1 MSAIAR
7 PRKNRFCVRQAAR
20 AKLAA
25 SYLRETTIMKLMK
38 TLLTATAIVAMMA
51 GSAYAKQLIY
61 CSEASPKHFDPAM
74 ATGGNDFDASARTI
88 YNRLVEFKHGETALE
103 PGLADSWEISEDG
116 LTYTFHLHPGTK
128 FHTTSYFT
136 PTRDLT
142 ADDVIFSFERQF
154 KADNPFNAYLQD
166 SQYEYYLAMA
176 MPDYIES
183 VTKGADDLT
192 VVIKLKSPNSPM
204 LANLGMDF
212 ASIVSKEY
220 ADQLLEAGTPELL
233 ASQPVGTGPFQFV
246 DYQLDSVIRYAA
258 FTDYFKGKVAIDDLI
273 FAITP
278 DTTART
284 QRLLAG
290 ECDIMS
296 YPNPQDIASLQA
308 NADLTVLSQAGLNI
322 GYMSYNTTVAPTDD
336 VEVRKALSMAIN
348 KPALVEALF
357 GPGNAEPAKNLI
369 PPTMWSYNTA
379 TPEQEY
385 NPDKAREILA
395 AKGVTEIQLWASDR
409 ARSYNPSFARSAEI
423 IQQDW
428 AAVGVTAT
436 IHTVEWTQYRIDGAL
451 ADRPGAFQIGWGGDN
466 GDPDNF
472 FAVLF
477 GAAAIGTQNY
487 SIWNNPEFEELIKAG
502 VLETDPAKRTE
513 IYMKAQEVMTREEPA
528 FLMAHST
535 IYMPMNKKVIGYTM
549 DPLAMHR
556 FDNVDVAE

>member
-1 MSAIAR
+1 M
-7 PRKNRFCVRQAAR
+7 K
-20 AKLAA
+20 
-25 SYLRETTIMKLMK
+25 KLMQGMMLAVA
-38 TLLTATAIVAMMA
+38 TLAVCA
-51 GSAYAKQLIY
+51 GAAQAKQLIY

-88 YNRLVEFKHGETALE
+88 YNRLVEFKHGGTDLE
-103 PGLADSWEISEDG
+103 PGLADSWDISADG
-116 LTYTFHLHPGTK
+116 LEYTFHLHPGTK
-128 FHTTSYFT
+128 FQTTDYFT
-136 PTRDLT
+136 PTRDLN
-142 ADDVIFSFERQF
+142 ADDVVFSFERQF
-154 KADNPFNAYLQD
+154 KEDNPYHAYLAD
-166 SQYEYYLAMA
+166 SQYEYYEAMA
-176 MPDYIES
+176 MPAYIKE
-183 VTKGADDLT
+183 VVKVDDLT
-192 VVIKLKSPNSPM
+192 VKIVLNTPNSPM

-220 ADQLLEAGTPELL
+220 ADKL
-233 ASQPVGTGPFQFV
+233 AAEGKMPDFAAKPIGTGPFEYV

-258 FTDYFKGKVAIDDLI
+258 FPDYFKGKVAIDDLI

-296 YPNPQDIASLQA
+296 YPAPTDIVSLKA
-308 NADLTVLSQAGLNI
+308 NADLVVLDQAGLNI
-322 GYMSYNTTVAPTDD
+322 GYMSYNTTLPPLDKA
-336 VEVRKALSMAIN
+336 EVRHALNMAIN

-357 GPGNAEPAKNLI
+357 GKGNAEPAKNLI
-369 PPTMWSYNTA
+369 PPTMWSYDTA
-379 TPEQEY
+379 TVDDEY
-385 NPDKAREILA
+385 NPEKAKEILA
-395 AKGVTEIQLWASDR
+395 AAGLTEIELWASDR

-428 AAVGVTAT
+428 AAVGVKAT
-436 IHTVEWTQYRIDGAL
+436 IHTEEWTQYRINGAKS
-451 ADRPGAFQIGWGGDN
+451 DRPGAFQIGWGGDN

-472 FAVLF
+472 FSVLF

-487 SIWNNPEFEELIKAG
+487 SIWNNPEFEALIKQG
-502 VLETDPAKRTE
+502 VLETDPAKRAE
-513 IYMKAQEVMTREEPA
+513 VYVKAQEVMSKEAPA

-535 IYMPMNKKVIGYTM
+535 IYMPMNKKVLGYTM

>member
-1 MSAIAR
+1 
-7 PRKNRFCVRQAAR
+7 
-20 AKLAA
+20 
-25 SYLRETTIMKLMK
+25 MKLMK
-38 TLLTATAIVAMMA
+38 TLLAATAIIALAA
-51 GSAYAKQLIY
+51 GAAQAKQLIY

-88 YNRLVEFKHGETALE
+88 YNRLVEFKHGATELE
-103 PGLADSWEISEDG
+103 PGLADSWEISADG
-116 LTYTFHLHPGTK
+116 LEYTFKLHPGTK
-128 FHTTSYFT
+128 FHTTDYFT
-136 PTRDLT
+136 PTRDLN
-142 ADDVIFSFERQF
+142 ADDVVFSFERQF
-154 KADNPFNAYLQD
+154 KEDNPFHAYLAD
-166 SQYEYYLAMA
+166 SQYEYYEAMA
-176 MPDYIES
+176 MPSYIKE
-183 VTKGADDLT
+183 VVKVDDLT
-192 VVIKLKSPNSPM
+192 VKIVLNTPNSPM

-220 ADQLLEAGTPELL
+220 ADQLIASGTEADF
-233 ASQPVGTGPFQFV
+233 AAKPVGTGPFQYV

-258 FTDYFKGKVAIDDLI
+258 FPDYFKGKVALDDLI

-296 YPNPQDIASLQA
+296 YPSPTDIASLKE
-308 NADLTVLSQAGLNI
+308 NPDLVVLDQAGLNV

-357 GPGNAEPAKNLI
+357 GAGNAEPAKNLI
-369 PPTMWSYNTA
+369 PPTMWSYDTA

-385 NPDKAREILA
+385 NPEKAKEILA
-395 AKGVTEIQLWASDR
+395 AKGVTEIELWASDR

-436 IHTVEWTQYRIDGAL
+436 IHTVEWTQYRIDGAKS
-451 ADRPGAFQIGWGGDN
+451 DRPGAFQIGWGGDN

-487 SIWNNPEFEELIKAG
+487 SIWNNAEFEQLIKDG
-502 VLETDPAKRTE
+502 VLETDPAKRAA
-513 IYMKAQEVMTREEPA
+513 IYVKAQELMTAEEPA

-535 IYMPMNKKVIGYTM
+535 IYMPMSKKVIGYTM

>member
-1 MSAIAR
+1 
-7 PRKNRFCVRQAAR
+7 
-20 AKLAA
+20 
-25 SYLRETTIMKLMK
+25 MKLMK
-38 TLLTATAIVAMMA
+38 TLLAATALVAVMSGA
-51 GSAYAKQLIY
+51 AYAKQLIY

-88 YNRLVEFKHGETALE
+88 YNRLVEFKHGETGLE
-103 PGLADSWEISEDG
+103 PGLADSWEISADG
-116 LTYTFHLHPGTK
+116 LEYTFKLHPGTK

-136 PTRDLT
+136 PTRDLN
-142 ADDVIFSFERQF
+142 ADDVVFSFERQY
-154 KADNPFNAYLQD
+154 KEGNPFLTYLAD
-166 SQYEYYLAMA
+166 SQYEYYQAMA
-176 MPDYIES
+176 MPAYIKE
-183 VTKGADDLT
+183 VVKVDDLT
-192 VVIKLKSPNSPM
+192 VKIVLNSPNSPM

-220 ADQLLEAGTPELL
+220 ADKLLAAGTPELL
-233 ASQPVGTGPFQFV
+233 ASQPIGTGPFQYV

-258 FTDYFKGKVAIDDLI
+258 FPDYFKGKVKIDDLI

-290 ECDIMS
+290 ECDIMP
-296 YPNPQDIASLQA
+296 YPNPQDIESLKA
-308 NADLTVLSQAGLNI
+308 NPDLIVLDQAGLNI
-322 GYMSYNTTVAPTDD
+322 GYMAYNTTVAPTND

-357 GPGNAEPAKNLI
+357 GKGNAEPAKNLI

-385 NPDKAREILA
+385 NPEKAAEILK
-395 AKGVTEIQLWASDR
+395 AKGVTEIELWASDR

-428 AAVGVTAT
+428 AKVGVTAT
-436 IHTVEWTQYRIDGAL
+436 IKTVEWTQYRIDGAKT
-451 ADRPGAFQIGWGGDN
+451 DRPGAFQIGWGGDN

-487 SIWNNPEFEELIKAG
+487 AMWNNAEFEELMKAG
-502 VLETDPAKRTE
+502 VLETDPAKRAE
-513 IYMKAQEVMTREEPA
+513 IYTKAQEVMTREEPA

-535 IYMPMNKKVIGYTM
+535 IYMPMRKKVIGYTM